1 VVTNDSDKGIQF
13 SSDKEGSR
21 MKVVKYI
28 YSEIKDGTE
37 EMKGNNQGNNS
48 NSNNN
53 KDNLNNIVYP
63 NVNK

>member
-1 VVTNDSDKGIQF
+1 
-13 SSDKEGSR
+13 

-28 YSEIKDGTE
+28 YSEIKDGTDE
-37 EMKGNNQGNNS
+37 FKGNNININS
-48 NSNNN
+48 NSN

>member
-1 VVTNDSDKGIQF
+1 
-13 SSDKEGSR
+13 

-37 EMKGNNQGNNS
+37 EMKGNNLVNNS
-48 NSNNN
+48 NSN

>member
-1 VVTNDSDKGIQF
+1 MVTNDSDKGIQF

-28 YSEIKDGTE
+28 YSEIKDGTDE
-37 EMKGNNQGNNS
+37 FKGNNININS
-48 NSNNN
+48 NSN

>member
-1 VVTNDSDKGIQF
+1 
-13 SSDKEGSR
+13 

-37 EMKGNNQGNNS
+37 DMKGNNLNNNS
-48 NSNNN
+48 NN